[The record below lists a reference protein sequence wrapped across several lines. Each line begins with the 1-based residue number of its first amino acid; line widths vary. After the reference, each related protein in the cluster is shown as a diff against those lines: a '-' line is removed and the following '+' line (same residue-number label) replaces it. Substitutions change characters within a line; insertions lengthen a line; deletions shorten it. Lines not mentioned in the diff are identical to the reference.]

1 MTKLIQTVSNLRKTV
16 VRVDLFKFEH
26 NERKLVVVLLSKVS
40 IIATLSLNIRYDE
53 GLTLET

>member
-1 MTKLIQTVSNLRKTV
+1 M
-16 VRVDLFKFEH
+16 RVDLFKFEH
-26 NERKLVVVLLSKVS
+26 NERKLVVVLLSKIS